1 MDTTNLVQDTLSDS
15 RSIFERIRLELL
27 QAKQE
32 ILVAMAWFTDDDL
45 FAILEDRLR
54 QNVKISLI
62 ISEQVDNEK
71 LDFNALR
78 RKGAEV
84 IKVKNVGW
92 GMMNQK
98 FCVIDRKIAIT
109 GSYNW
114 TINAKNNNHETVVVT
129 NFPKTVEELVHTFL
143 GIKDRAE
150 RLLNGET
157 LEDISTPD
165 HEALLATKETTSI
178 VMQTPIR
185 QTTTSFYEQSLK
197 AYSDVLDHIIA
208 SEVGSFDKELLKA
221 SGFNWAMENNGDHQI
236 LPQAMDSL
244 YSNFINEIEVVEEK
258 KNRLLAQIEEQR
270 KISVAS
276 VELKTANEISNL
288 KENGLLEAA
297 HADEEILQL
306 SAEIA
311 DRQHEL
317 QSNRETKIPFFND
330 KIALLQDKIKTL
342 QLAFV
347 MPPVNWPATA
357 VLGFMTLLLVLY
369 IFVFYSSVAYI
380 FIFSKEDIKT
390 MLLSGAPIIE
400 APEVFNPHAISKI
413 WDKGSGG
420 ILFLFLFVAIP
431 LALGMYK
438 VFFKGTAQNVDR
450 KEDEKQNT
458 TIGQFFIRNLG
469 IILIIVVD
477 IFIAYKVAVNI
488 NAIELITGDTD
499 KEMDIL
505 DLLGNSNFWLVF
517 ALGALGVYLFSV
529 FFEKFFILLDSRTT
543 THHQEKVKY
552 EVSTFEKAIEEHLHT
567 INELK
572 LLCDATESA
581 IVKLTESKEER
592 IRQRQQAPINRNDKI
607 NGFQQ
612 QLLSYK
618 ERIGNIGSMYRSQ
631 IENDK
636 LPISKAELENRV
648 NIYMEGW
655 SKFLYQDYAILRAE
669 TKTREAIHACE
680 SWLSQRSVAA
690 DLQGSISENLISL
703 QN

>member
-32 ILVAMAWFTDDDL
+32 ILVAMAWFTDEDL
-45 FAILEDRLR
+45 FSVLQDRLL
-54 QNVKISLI
+54 QNVKVSLI

-71 LDFNALR
+71 LDFDALR

-129 NFPKTVEELVHTFL
+129 NFPKTIEELVRTFS

-150 RLLNGET
+150 RLLSGET
-157 LEDISTPD
+157 LEDIATPD
-165 HEALLATKETTSI
+165 HEVLLTKETTSI
-178 VMQTPIR
+178 AMQTPIR
-185 QTTTSFYEQSLK
+185 QTSMSFYEQSLK
-197 AYSDVLDHIIA
+197 AYSDVLDHVIA

-221 SGFNWAMENNGDHQI
+221 SGFNRAMENNGDHQI

-244 YSNFINEIEVVEEK
+244 YSNFINEVEVVEEK
-258 KNRLLAQIEEQR
+258 KNRLLARIEEER

-276 VELKTANEISNL
+276 VELKTANEIDHV
-288 KENGLLEAA
+288 KEIGLLEASNS
-297 HADEEILQL
+297 DGEILRLTTEITDKQHQL
-306 SAEIA
+306 K
-311 DRQHEL
+311 
-317 QSNRETKIPFFND
+317 SNRETQIPFFND
-330 KIALLQDKIKTL
+330 KIAVLQDKINAL

-347 MPPVNWPATA
+347 KPPINWPATA

-413 WDKGSGG
+413 WDKGAGG

-438 VFFKGTAQNVDR
+438 VFFKGASQDIDR
-450 KEDEKQNT
+450 KEDNQQNAPM
-458 TIGQFFIRNLG
+458 GQFLIRNLG

-477 IFIAYKVAVNI
+477 VFIAYKVAVNI

-499 KEMDIL
+499 KEMDVL

-517 ALGALGVYLFSV
+517 ALGALGVFLFSV
-529 FFEKFFILLDSRTT
+529 FFERFFILLDSRTT

-552 EVSTFEKAIEEHLHT
+552 EVNTFEKAIEEHLCT
-567 INELK
+567 INALK
-572 LLCDATESA
+572 LACDGAEAA
-581 IVKLTESKEER
+581 IVKLMESKEER
-592 IRQRQQAPINRNDKI
+592 IRQGQQAPIHQNDKI
-607 NGFQQ
+607 KGFQQ

-669 TKTREAIHACE
+669 TKTREAIQACE
-680 SWLSQRSVAA
+680 SWLSQRNVVA
-690 DLQGSISENLISL
+690 DLQSSISENLISL